1 MLPLSDGDPPL
12 SGRLFCPSAGPAQ
25 SITHTLEV
33 AFDWS
38 LDAPELALP
47 RDGFSARFQRYLT
60 LPKGVYQFTVQVQ
73 GGARLWVDGRLLVD
87 RWEGPRGTYTAMLEL
102 PTGDHLVRLE
112 YNDPGGAAAAHLWWA
127 GPLVLSNRLYLPLI
141 RQGD

>member
-1 MLPLSDGDPPL
+1 MRRSLPSPAMASLPAS
-12 SGRLFCPSAGPAQ
+12 SVTSHCPK
-25 SITHTLEV
+25 E
-33 AFDWS
+33 F
-38 LDAPELALP
+38 
-47 RDGFSARFQRYLT
+47 
-60 LPKGVYQFTVQVQ
+60 YQFTVQVQ

-127 GPLVLSNRLYLPLI
+127 GPLLLSNRLYLPLI